1 MSSDGFFEDIDETD
15 LAKFEPIESLNQD
28 LENFD
33 AFNEE
38 TFDAA
43 LEGDWEAEHDKLL
56 LLENINETESENG
69 FNGTLTKFTDFEENK
84 DQKVNDYEEINDNIE
99 LKQSRNNQ
107 FGYSDTNNSRFENA
121 ACLQNFQINQES
133 KQNLGQFNEAQF
145 KLMQQLQLQ
154 QQQQLQQQIFQ
165 QHQFQKNQLM
175 QQQQKQFQLASL
187 SQQLTQEQRMQLEK
201 LNLQQLN
208 PAMLAAAIIAR
219 NNQMQNNL
227 LNNQQQ
233 FMNTSV
239 QMNNNNND
247 LNRKTP
253 ISFINTNNN
262 NNFNGNMLNMMQHQM
277 QPTNN
282 EITLSNKE
290 NTYYSTNNIN
300 PINNNLNNQQSLLN
314 YSGNQLKISSY
325 QPNESDSVKLKN
337 LLEKINT
344 NELNSNTN
352 VTSQT
357 HGASNSSKAPVDN
370 MLMLAMLHQ
379 QSNQALPKLPPV
391 KVCDV
396 GFIVSNSNYNKNMF
410 CL

>member
-15 LAKFEPIESLNQD
+15 LVKFEPIESVNQE

-56 LLENINETESENG
+56 LLENLNETESEHG
-69 FNGTLTKFTDFEENK
+69 FNGTLTKFTEFDENK
-84 DQKVNDYEEINDNIE
+84 NQQENDYEDINDNTQ
-99 LKQSRNNQ
+99 LKQSKINQ
-107 FGYSDTNNSRFENA
+107 FAYTDANNSRFENA
-121 ACLQNFQINQES
+121 ACLQNLQINQES
-133 KQNLGQFNEAQF
+133 KQNLGQFNETQF
-145 KLMQQLQLQ
+145 KLMQQ
-154 QQQQLQQQIFQ
+154 QQQQLQHQIFQ
-165 QHQFQKNQLM
+165 QNQIQKNQLL

-227 LNNQQQ
+227 LNNPQQ
-233 FMNTSV
+233 FVNTNI
-239 QMNNNNND
+239 QMNNINND

-253 ISFINTNNN
+253 ISFNNTNN

-282 EITLSNKE
+282 ESPFSNKE
-290 NTYYSTNNIN
+290 NTYSTNYSTNSIN
-300 PINNNLNNQQSLLN
+300 NINNNLSNQQSLLN
-314 YSGNQLKISSY
+314 YSGNQVKIASY
-325 QPNESDSVKLKN
+325 QPNESESIKLKN

-344 NELNSNTN
+344 NESNINSNIN

-357 HGASNSSKAPVDN
+357 HGASNSTKAPVEN

-391 KVCDV
+391 KVCSV
-396 GFIVSNSNYNKNMF
+396 LFIV
-410 CL
+410 